1 MLVEALLRAVDAAGV
16 HRIASPVKG
25 VRISGGKATGVTLAD
40 GREVRAGAV
49 VVAAGCWTSSV
60 DGVPEGVLP
69 PVRPVKG
76 HILRLQG
83 SRSQPLLDRNVR
95 CMVHGTSL
103 YLVPRADG
111 TIVVGATV
119 EEKGY
124 DTTVQAGAV
133 YELLRDARSVVP
145 GIAELELAESLAGLR
160 PGSPDNGPFIG
171 WTQVEGLAVATGHYR
186 NGILLAP
193 ITADAVCAIL
203 LGGSVPDVIEPFR
216 ADRAT
221 YASAGTP

>member
-1 MLVEALLRAVDAAGV
+1 M
-16 HRIASPVKG
+16 PVSE
-25 VRISGGKATGVTLAD
+25 VTISGGRAIGVKLAD

-49 VVAAGCWTSSV
+49 VVAAGCWTSQLA
-60 DGVPEGVLP
+60 GVPEGVLP

-76 HILRLQG
+76 HILRLRG
-83 SRSQPLLDRNVR
+83 PRTRPLLDRNVR

-133 YELLRDARSVVP
+133 YELLRDARSIVP
-145 GIAELELAESLAGLR
+145 GIAELELVRESCGPAAGVTRQRAFYRLDEYR
-160 PGSPDNGPFIG
+160 GAGGRHRALQERDP
-171 WTQVEGLAVATGHYR
+171 ARTG
-186 NGILLAP
+186 
-193 ITADAVCAIL
+193 DC
-203 LGGSVPDVIEPFR
+203 
-216 ADRAT
+216 
-221 YASAGTP
+221 